1 MFVFGF
7 FFIASGFNRH
17 YQKDWKQNK
26 EEVPPAE
33 EGGPFL
39 NLWSR
44 LFGDQGDKAALK
56 EKESTNPSGEHVLI
70 NQGGGLFDPNGK
82 FVMPYK
88 DAMSHYGL
96 LTGDICLVMHEFLH
110 TKFPKVNT
118 AEKFREVRDYVK
130 ERGGLDCIRTYLS
143 AKRLIKG
150 DVYDHKGPFNAHAR
164 YGNGM
169 LTESSADNH
178 VIYPKD
184 LFKEDQEAL
193 GKYGGVGGEFV
204 LARNLWDADHNWDKK
219 KPGKNDL
226 PSMSRRHRFLDIK
239 NQNWKWFNVVAFGLD
254 PKDLPV
260 AIRILREAKDAA
272 EAYVQDSRKEDR
284 WNKEAVKH
292 YVHCFGH
299 NSVQSFHMHIVDTS
313 ETGDSYDLQQH
324 KNLPVDA
331 VLEVLEAELDASQ
344 KEYEQKEYGE
354 TSSSFDLQ

>member
-150 DVYDHKGPFNAHAR
+150 DVYDHKGPFNPHAR
-164 YGNGM
+164 YGKGM
-169 LTESSADNH
+169 ITKSSEGKEN
-178 VIYPKD
+178 INPEK

-193 GKYGGVGGEFV
+193 GKYGGVDGEFV
-204 LARNLWDADHNWDKK
+204 LARNRWPEDKAWNDE
-219 KPGKNDL
+219 KPNKNAL
-226 PSMSRRHRFLDIK
+226 PSMAERHRFLDIK
-239 NQNWKWFNVVAFGLD
+239 DQHWKWFNVVAFGLE
-254 PKDLPV
+254 PEDLQKG
-260 AIRILREAKDAA
+260 IEILREAKKAA
-272 EAYVQDSRKEDR
+272 TEYVQNSPEEDGWVEKE
-284 WNKEAVKH
+284 VKL

-299 NSVQSFHMHIVDTS
+299 NSVHSFHMHIVDTS
-313 ETGDSYDLQQH
+313 ETGKSYDLQQH
-324 KNLPVDA
+324 KNLPIDA
-331 VLEVLEAELDASQ
+331 VLEVLEAELAEYQ
-344 KEYEQKEYGE
+344 KR
-354 TSSSFDLQ
+354 TA